1 MAGFSSIGNPVTG
14 HLGFTA
20 GFVLDIST
28 TRVIETTTRVGGF
41 MSSPKLS
48 KLELQIMETLW
59 TRGEVS
65 IREIQESFPE
75 KSRPSYGTIQIT
87 INRME
92 EKKIVR
98 RTRKVGNFHLFEP
111 LISRDAAQLRL
122 IDELVAMFGGC
133 SQLVM
138 MHLVRSGKL
147 RLEDVK
153 EAERELKRL
162 QRKDK
167 SL

>member
-1 MAGFSSIGNPVTG
+1 
-14 HLGFTA
+14 
-20 GFVLDIST
+20 
-28 TRVIETTTRVGGF
+28 
-41 MSSPKLS
+41 MSDPKLS

-87 INRME
+87 IYRME
-92 EKKIVR
+92 EKKIVH
-98 RTRKVGNFHLFEP
+98 RTRKVGNFHLFAP

-122 IDELVAMFGGC
+122 IDELVAMFGGR

-147 RLEDVK
+147 KLEDVK

-162 QRKDK
+162 ERKDK
-167 SL
+167 SQ